1 MWNYFFYRE
10 EKQQG
15 NENLLER
22 ENSRGN
28 MFKAFPMISF
38 LMRSVIH
45 LLLIYDNLR

>member
-1 MWNYFFYRE
+1 
-10 EKQQG
+10 
-15 NENLLER
+15 LER
-22 ENSRGN
+22 ENSRGS